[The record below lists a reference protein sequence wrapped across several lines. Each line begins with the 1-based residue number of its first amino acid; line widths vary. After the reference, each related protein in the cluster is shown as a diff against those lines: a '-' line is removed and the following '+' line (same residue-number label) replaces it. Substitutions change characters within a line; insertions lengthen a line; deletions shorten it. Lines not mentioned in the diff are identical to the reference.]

1 MKNDTR
7 QVLGKAVAMLQLA
20 ASMVREDTK
29 DTVASGDHIEIL
41 KHFNDMRNTNDL
53 IKEAREAIQQM
64 TDDLST
70 RDIPDL
76 LRMLKETRGLKTPIV
91 IEGVGRCTVSYRFS
105 CSMLDKEAGMLWLTN
120 NGHGG
125 LIQPTVNSSSLGA
138 FAKDMIETQG
148 KDLPDD
154 IFKTG
159 QSAYTSIT
167 RVK

>member
-1 MKNDTR
+1 MQAQTTAAL
-7 QVLGKAVAMLQLA
+7 QKAVTALQLA
-20 ASMVREDTK
+20 ASLVREDTK
-29 DTVASGDHIEIL
+29 QVVASGDHIELL
-41 KHFNDMRNTNDL
+41 KHFNDIRNTNDL
-53 IKEAREAIQQM
+53 IKESREAIQQM

-105 CSMLDKEAGMLWLTN
+105 CSMLDKEQGMLWLRE

-125 LIQPTVNSSSLGA
+125 LIQPTVNAQTLGA
-138 FAKDMIETQG
+138 FAKNLIEVEG

-159 QSAYTSIT
+159 TSPYTSIT
-167 RVK
+167 KVK